1 MAKTS
6 QINRNKKREKL
17 VAQYASKRAELKKI
31 ADDMKVPAEERFA
44 ARLKLAKLPRNSSK
58 VRIHHRCELSGRPKG
73 YYRKVKMSRIA
84 LRSLSNFGQIPG
96 MTKARWEGEDM
107 IIDPIG
113 DLLTRIRNG
122 QLRRK
127 SKINSPNSRLRIR
140 LLDVLQAEGYIRGYA
155 EVETKGHKEL
165 EIELKYHEGQPVIR
179 ELKRVS
185 TPGRRVYSSVS
196 ELKPHRQ
203 GLGVSILS
211 TPQGVMT
218 DTSAREKN
226 VGGEVLCQV
235 F

>member
-1 MAKTS
+1 MAIT
-6 QINRNKKREKL
+6 
-17 VAQYASKRAELKKI
+17 
-31 ADDMKVPAEERFA
+31 
-44 ARLKLAKLPRNSSK
+44 
-58 VRIHHRCELSGRPKG
+58 
-73 YYRKVKMSRIA
+73 
-84 LRSLSNFGQIPG
+84 
-96 MTKARWEGEDM
+96 
-107 IIDPIG
+107 DPIG

-122 QLRRK
+122 QLRGK
-127 SKINSPNSRLRIR
+127 AKIVSPNSRLRTS
-140 LLDVLQAEGYIRGYA
+140 LLDVLQSEGYIRGYA
-155 EVETKGHKEL
+155 EVEFKGHKEL
-165 EIELKYHEGQPVIR
+165 EIELKYHEGEPVIR

-218 DTSAREKN
+218 DTSAKEKN